1 MSKLESYLVDAEPLT
16 PDAFAPFGEVV
27 GVGDSGPLH
36 VEPGMAGP
44 YAQWGTYSIATRD
57 GEELNLDILTRS
69 ANRPVEVT
77 RLNRHRL
84 APQVQVPLN
93 GAPIFIVVAPRELDF
108 SRREDLEQVRAFVSD
123 AGVGVNIGIDVWHE
137 GAYPIAGQAALL
149 NLQGKH
155 HPQDTEI
162 VELDTLLGVSIHIRL

>member
-1 MSKLESYLVDAEPLT
+1 MVEALLVDAQPLT
-16 PDAFAPFGEVV
+16 VEAFAPFGDVI
-27 GVGDSGPLH
+27 GLGDPGELAI
-36 VEPGMAGP
+36 EPGMAGP
-44 YAQWGTYSIATRD
+44 YSQWGDYSIATRD

-93 GAPIFIVVAPRELDF
+93 GMPIFIVVAPKEVDF
-108 SRREDLEQVRAFVSD
+108 SRGEDTEQVRAFVSD
-123 AGVGVNIGIDVWHE
+123 GGVGVNIAKDVWHE
-137 GAYPIAGQAALL
+137 GAYPLAGRAHFL

-155 HPQDTEI
+155 HPQDTE
-162 VELDTLLGVSIHIRL
+162 VVDLPVVVRIRL